1 MIFFTDDDMP
11 KGKTTVVLPLTTS
24 AAAKKGSQEETMV
37 GNPSQDALEKI
48 VGAPSTKHRKKATHS
63 TSASLEAHQ
72 PLSSTDNVSTTC
84 ILIIRFCVTTQ
95 DFIKFWGKIFV
106 FILLVLIEN
115 SQGFKT
121 FEFI

>member
-11 KGKTTVVLPLTTS
+11 KGTTTVVLPSTTS
-24 AAAKKGSQEETMV
+24 AAAKKGSQEETVV

-63 TSASLEAHQ
+63 ASASLEAHQ

-84 ILIIRFCVTTQ
+84 ILIIRFCDYFTY
-95 DFIKFWGKIFV
+95 IIFAQQP
-106 FILLVLIEN
+106 LM
-115 SQGFKT
+115 
-121 FEFI
+121 